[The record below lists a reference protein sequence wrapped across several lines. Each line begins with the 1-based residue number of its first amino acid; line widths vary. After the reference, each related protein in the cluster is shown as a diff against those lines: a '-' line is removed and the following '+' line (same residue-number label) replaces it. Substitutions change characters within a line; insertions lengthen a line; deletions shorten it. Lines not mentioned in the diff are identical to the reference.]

1 MTCIAET
8 PVPIGR
14 FAAIAGWTRALFAR
28 LRQDRGRGIARLEP
42 GNLSRHLLKDMGLTD
57 RDVA

>member
-8 PVPIGR
+8 PVPTGR
-14 FAAIAGWTRALFAR
+14 FAAIAGWTRTLFAR
-28 LRQDRGRGIARLEP
+28 LQQDRGRGIARLEP
-42 GNLSRHLLKDMGLTD
+42 SNLSRHLLKDMGLTD